1 MTCGR
6 VAMEIQAA
14 SRLENAMEF
23 NEAGSHHGEVSH
35 HGGAFEKAAEGF
47 HHLHHGDI
55 RAGVN
60 ELAVN
65 LGGVGPCPGVGESVE
80 LGLAGLA
87 GHLAEEDVIVR
98 VGIEGRIEVNE
109 VNAGVGKFFR
119 VAQPAEVVAK
129 EKAVHAGTV
138 LAEAGRGCQQDF
150 GGSWRLCL
158 LRMHG
163 FSILESWCH

>member
-1 MTCGR
+1 
-6 VAMEIQAA
+6 MEIQAA

-87 GHLAEEDVIVR
+87 GSLPVQDIVIR
-98 VGIEGRIEVNE
+98 IGIERRIQINE
-109 VNAGVGKFFR
+109 VNAGVRKNLR
-119 VAQPAEVVAK
+119 IAQPLEIVTEK
-129 EKAVHAGTV
+129 EAVH
-138 LAEAGRGCQQDF
+138 
-150 GGSWRLCL
+150 
-158 LRMHG
+158 
-163 FSILESWCH
+163 